1 MGSQQA
7 KWVRKSKKKVSNG
20 FQGKMLPNSYKKKNE
35 NYTILKLP
43 FPYCAVEKLEKKCFA
58 YKTHKNIVKLYLNFY
73 ENVEL
78 RVRKMS
84 S

>member
-7 KWVRKSKKKVSNG
+7 KWVRKSKKKS
-20 FQGKMLPNSYKKKNE
+20 FKRFSGKNASKFLQKKNE